1 MEPYNDRDMISKTIW
16 TSFFLGDYHPTNS
29 GLDIPDPVEFTQDPK
44 VKIQTSFLV
53 LQLCQKS

>member
-44 VKIQTSFLV
+44 VKI
-53 LQLCQKS
+53 